1 MTGTGAHPG
10 LRTRTKVCGITNED
24 DRDLAVAAGADAL
37 GFIVAVSNDSPREI
51 SAARADE
58 LIAGVPPLTTSVL
71 VTMPESVDET
81 AQLCAQ
87 TGADAVQVHADLSP
101 EALAALGERADRP
114 VIAAVDATDQIVAPA
129 TAADAVLVDSAGDN
143 GAGGTGRTHD
153 WSRTA
158 DLTAELDVP
167 VVLAGGLTAD
177 NVAAAVETVRPFAV
191 DAASGLEHA
200 GGLKDPDAVRAFV
213 AAATREAPA

>member
-1 MTGTGAHPG
+1 MMGTASKA
-10 LRTRTKVCGITNED
+10 RTRTKVCGITTED

-37 GFIVAVSNDSPREI
+37 GFIVAVSTGSPREI
-51 SAARADE
+51 SAARAGE
-58 LIAGVPPLTTSVL
+58 LIADVPPLTTSVL
-71 VTMPESVDET
+71 VTMPESIDEA

-87 TGADAVQVHADLSP
+87 TGADVVQVHGSISP
-101 EALAALGERADRP
+101 EALAALGERTNRP
-114 VIAAVDATDQIVAPA
+114 IIAAVDATDQIVAPA
-129 TAADAVLVDSAGDN
+129 TAADAVLIDSAGDD

-177 NVAAAVETVRPFAV
+177 NVATAVETVQPFAV
-191 DAASGLEHA
+191 DAASGLEQA
-200 GGLKDPDAVRAFV
+200 GGVKNPEAVRAFV
-213 AAATREAPA
+213 AAAVGEGPA